1 MNEQV
6 KTIVNKYWDD
16 SYFED
21 FDKSE
26 RQRHFLNEFAKDTI
40 RNCIFEMVHES
51 TLQSN
56 KEVQDFT
63 VRVVERIKN
72 KFGFE

>member
-21 FDKSE
+21 FDKSGI
-26 RQRHFLNEFAKDTI
+26 QRHFLNEFVKDII
-40 RNCIFEMVHES
+40 RNCIFETVHES

-72 KFGFE
+72 KFGME